1 VAEVTVTFN
10 VPIPQPSVLKCQLTS
25 ANIDV
30 STGSCSGTCVMVDAT
45 GQVQGS
51 ENFQI
56 VLTLQQLVD
65 LAAPLVQELVNQGVI
80 PPGTV
85 NVGP

>member
-1 VAEVTVTFN
+1 
-10 VPIPQPSVLKCQLTS
+10 
-25 ANIDV
+25 
-30 STGSCSGTCVMVDAT
+30 MVDAT

-56 VLTLQQLVD
+56 VLTLQQLVY